1 MIAAVIAAIVVGSIP
16 PALTAPSRVIWI
28 DGDPATQA
36 ICRVTSPLRW
46 ECDGVSEQPALSGVE
61 GPAVSVV
68 AAPAPSAVEGPALS
82 AVEGPALSAVEGS
95 RAVVVIVGENGV
107 AYQLA
112 GAPGKP
118 GKPGEPG
125 EPGKN
130 DRPAGAIKLWGR
142 AVVVTPGAVSPD
154 DVRDVTLTAWTPA
167 RSRSRLQSKRFAADK
182 DATIDIVRIAGTTTF
197 WVAGGDTDPDAFV
210 TVAGKAIGSTRVAMA
225 SLSDGPPDVP
235 VYVPAAMPFSLD
247 GRVQSSKGEDA
258 DGASVELFQ
267 LLPTRADDPSSTDL
281 ASQSLVRAAATRS
294 DQNGRF
300 SFDRLSTGPFLIS
313 VFDGTR
319 GRGTAVVRSFE
330 PVVVRL
336 VAPARASGRVLR
348 NRLPVAGAR
357 IRFVPDV
364 TALLSSTDAT
374 TLIAEERTT
383 GIDGRFSFQL
393 PPVAAGAVQ
402 ITGPDGTST
411 RIAVSRPDA
420 SGDMDLGDIVLPDH
434 RQLTARVMNADGCVL
449 TATGPLNGLGLTT
462 VRASVSGVLHIF
474 DIPEAGQWA
483 LDAECDGRGRD
494 VEPVLVEIAATGP
507 PATIDVRIVK

>member
-61 GPAVSVV
+61 APAVSAV
-68 AAPAPSAVEGPALS
+68 AGPAPSAVEGPALS
-82 AVEGPALSAVEGS
+82 GGEGS

-118 GKPGEPG
+118 GEPG
-125 EPGKN
+125 KPGKN

-225 SLSDGPPDVP
+225 SLSDGPPDIP

-247 GRVQSSKGEDA
+247 GRVQTSKGEDA

-336 VAPARASGRVLR
+336 VAPARVSGRVLR

-374 TLIAEERTT
+374 TLVAEERTT

-393 PPVAAGAVQ
+393 PPVTAGAVQ

-420 SGDMDLGDIVLPDH
+420 SGDMDLGDIALPDH

-483 LDAECDGRGRD
+483 LDAECDGRGRG